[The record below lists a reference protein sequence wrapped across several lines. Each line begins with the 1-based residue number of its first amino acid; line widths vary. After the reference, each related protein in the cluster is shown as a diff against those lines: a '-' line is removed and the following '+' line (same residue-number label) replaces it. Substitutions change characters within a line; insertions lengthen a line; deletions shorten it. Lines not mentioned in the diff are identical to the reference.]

1 MSYRLALE
9 YVVEVHV
16 PRYQPRSTLALTLH
30 SFAVEE
36 GKDRVCRGAAHRAF
50 VVEGLDVSD

>member
-1 MSYRLALE
+1 LSYRLALE
-9 YVVEVHV
+9 YVVGIHG

-36 GKDRVCRGAAHRAF
+36 GKDRACRGAAHRAF
-50 VVEGLDVSD
+50 FVEGLDVSD